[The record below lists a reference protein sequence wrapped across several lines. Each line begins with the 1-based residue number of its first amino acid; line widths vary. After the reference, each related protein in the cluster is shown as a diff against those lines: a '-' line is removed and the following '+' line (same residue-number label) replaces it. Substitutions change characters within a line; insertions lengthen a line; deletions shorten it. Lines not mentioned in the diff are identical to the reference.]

1 MLSDNQSVQREFVMS
16 KARILIVEDDANL
29 LDGIRTILELDHY
42 AVVTAENGVQALH
55 VLRTQPT
62 PPELIVSDIMMPQM
76 DGIEF
81 LQQVRKETR
90 WVAIP
95 FIFLTA
101 RGEKSDVQRG
111 KRLGVDDY

>member
-1 MLSDNQSVQREFVMS
+1 MQPDNRSVQREFVMS

-42 AVVTAENGVQALH
+42 TVLTADNGLHALQ
-55 VLRTQPT
+55 VLRTQPAL
-62 PPELIVSDIMMPQM
+62 PELIVSDIMMPQM
-76 DGIEF
+76 DGIEL
-81 LQQVRKETR
+81 LQQVRKESR

-101 RGEKSDVQRG
+101 KGEKSDIQRG
-111 KRLGVDDY
+111 KRLGVD